1 MREKYMKGPEERY
14 EHSHDAVAK
23 VIAFLS
29 PYLFWLTMGAILGGI
44 MFLQS

>member
-1 MREKYMKGPEERY
+1 MREKSMKEPEERY

-29 PYLFWLTMGAILGGI
+29 PYLFWLTVGAILGGI
-44 MFLQS
+44 VILQS